1 MLLLL
6 ILPLAV
12 IPYVPA
18 LFVWLGATWYAF
30 YRALRLTGHEGAV
43 HSVDQVVPPFVD

>member
-6 ILPLAV
+6 TLPLAV
-12 IPYVPA
+12 IPYVAA

-30 YRALRLTGHEGAV
+30 YRALSLTGHA
-43 HSVDQVVPPFVD
+43 SALLLSLATRRCS